1 MWVYRPLYCI
11 LECVGRRL
19 GQGHVEILPLAQC
32 HRTQAVFFCQFVHDS
47 GFVCFACHV
56 DRLDVGDPIV
66 IGLECVGL
74 AVFGIDLAK
83 IVAHQQQPHLKSGA
97 STRLGQVGDFV
108 VGGVKSV
115 DVFGGDTG
123 IVGTHA

>member
-1 MWVYRPLYCI
+1 M
-11 LECVGRRL
+11 
-19 GQGHVEILPLAQC
+19 
-32 HRTQAVFFCQFVHDS
+32 HDS
-47 GFVCFACHV
+47 GVVCFACHV

-83 IVAHQQQPHLKSGA
+83 IVAHQQQSHSKSGA
-97 STRLGQVGDFV
+97 SARLGQVGDFV

-115 DVFGGDTG
+115 DVFGGDFG
-123 IVGTHA
+123 VVGTHA

>member
-11 LECVGRRL
+11 LECIGRL
-19 GQGHVEILPLAQC
+19 DQGHVEILPLAQC
-32 HRTQAVFFCQFVHDS
+32 HLTQALFFCQFVHDS
-47 GFVCFACHV
+47 GVDCSASSN

-74 AVFGIDLAK
+74 AVFGTDLAK

-97 STRLGQVGDFV
+97 SARLGQVGDFV

-115 DVFGGDTG
+115 DVFGGNFG
-123 IVGTHA
+123 VVGTHA